1 MAQAAQSDLQENLG
15 EKDKRANY
23 GMWPLQKITKME
35 QIWEKGW
42 SKLKNSTWD

>member
-35 QIWEKGW
+35 QVWEKGW

>member
-35 QIWEKGW
+35 QVWEKG
-42 SKLKNSTWD
+42 